1 MKPHSRKEEIIH
13 QAAKLFQK
21 RGYSAVTMRDIA
33 EVMEIKAASLYNHI
47 SGKHEILSILVLTVA
62 KEFTDGMDA
71 VCKRELS
78 PTQKLKAIIEMHIDV
93 AVSHADGIA
102 VMNNDWMHLEHKEL
116 TQFVGMRDG
125 YEENVREVIKAG
137 ISEGTIRDLNPEVL
151 LFSILSTLR
160 TIYLW
165 YQKRGK
171 IDVNILK
178 KDMVEVL
185 LKGVV

>member
-1 MKPHSRKEEIIH
+1 MKPRSRKEEIID

-33 EVMEIKAASLYNHI
+33 EEMEIKAASLYNHI
-47 SGKHEILSILVLTVA
+47 SGKHEILSLLVLSVA
-62 KEFTDGMDA
+62 QQFTEGMDA
-71 VCKRELS
+71 VCAKTLS
-78 PTQKLKAIIEMHIDV
+78 PTETLKAIIEMHIDV
-93 AVSHADGIA
+93 AVSHANGIA
-102 VMNNDWMHLEHKEL
+102 VMNNDWMHLEHDEL
-116 TQFVGMRDG
+116 TRFVAMRDG
-125 YEENVREVIKAG
+125 YEENVRAVIKEG
-137 ISEGTIRDLNPEVL
+137 ILEGTIRDLHPEVL
-151 LFSILSTLR
+151 LFSMLSTLR

-178 KDMVEVL
+178 KDMVAVL